1 MGEQQPF
8 AAGGIEAHG
17 AECRHAADETVH
29 QGRYPQLGAGQ
40 VGTGQRRHLEAT
52 ETAQGFLRAVT
63 AFAMQ
68 GQGLFDHPDLVRHA
82 LAVQPGAGADQRV
95 GGQLQQGTGQG
106 TGSGG
111 VADAHLAADIE
122 VGAGGQGAFDT
133 GAAGLQGDQA
143 LGGGHRRFTGE
154 VRRTRPDLQV
164 QHTGERFQ
172 RHGGTQVHQFQGGVQ
187 AARQHADGGPTPDE
201 VAQHLAGHRLRVG
214 GYALLHHAMV
224 AGEHG
229 EPGAIDAR
237 PFATLLGR
245 QGNGEAFQL
254 AEGATRL
261 GQLVLAGLGLGSG
274 DRVERLAGRLPPL
287 QGHGVSPLRIMGRPA
302 TVKVTRSQRS
312 ARAWCSQPASST

>member
-1 MGEQQPF
+1 M
-8 AAGGIEAHG
+8 
-17 AECRHAADETVH
+17 
-29 QGRYPQLGAGQ
+29 
-40 VGTGQRRHLEAT
+40 QR
-52 ETAQGFLRAVT
+52 
-63 AFAMQ
+63 
-68 GQGLFDHPDLVRHA
+68 QGLLDHLDLVRHA
-82 LAVQPGAGADQRV
+82 LAVQPGSGPGQCAGRQV
-95 GGQLQQGTGQG
+95 QQGAGQG
-106 TGSGG
+106 AGGGG
-111 VADAHLAADIE
+111 VADAHLTADIE
-122 VGAGGQGAFDT
+122 VGPGRNGALDA

-143 LGGGHRRFTGE
+143 LCGGHRRFPGE
-154 VRRTRPDLQV
+154 VRRAGPHLQV
-164 QHTGERFQ
+164 QHAGQRFQ
-172 RHGGTQVHQFQGGVQ
+172 RHGGAQVHQFQGGAQ